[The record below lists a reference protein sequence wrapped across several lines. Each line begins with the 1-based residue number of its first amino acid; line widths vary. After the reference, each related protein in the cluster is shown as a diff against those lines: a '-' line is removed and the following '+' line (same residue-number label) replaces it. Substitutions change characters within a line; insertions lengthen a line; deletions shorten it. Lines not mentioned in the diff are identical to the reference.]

1 MLPIRDTVRT
11 YSFPTANTLL
21 IIIITIIFLIT
32 NFLPENGYF
41 TLVSKYGLVA
51 DRFLSA
57 NILDISNHPL
67 AYITLLTHIF
77 LHGGWI
83 HFLSNIWT
91 LYIFGD
97 NIEDRMGSK
106 RYLFFFL
113 LSGMIAGLM
122 QIILIPGSQVPIIG
136 ASGAIASVLGAYFV
150 MYPRARVVTL
160 IFIFF
165 IPWFV
170 KLPALLY
177 LGLWFATQVVYG
189 LSNLGIDHAAA
200 IGGVA
205 WWAHIGGF
213 LFGMF
218 FYRLFIP
225 RVHPAIERHRQDHEL
240 TR

>member
-1 MLPIRDTVRT
+1 MLPIRDTVPT
-11 YSFPTANTLL
+11 YTFPITNVLL
-21 IIIITIIFLIT
+21 IFSISVGFLLT
-32 NFLPENGYF
+32 NFLPDNTYYA
-41 TLVSKYGLVA
+41 LVSKYGLVA
-51 DRFLSA
+51 DSFQA
-57 NILDISNHPL
+57 ENILETKPL
-67 AYITLLTHIF
+67 PKLLTLFTHVF

-97 NIEDRMGSK
+97 NVEDRMGSK
-106 RYLFFFL
+106 RYLSFFL
-113 LSGMIAGLM
+113 ISGVISGLM
-122 QIILIPGSQVPIIG
+122 QVLFIPGSKVPIIG

-177 LGLWFATQVVYG
+177 LGLWFTSQVVYG
-189 LSNLGIDHAAA
+189 LSDLGIDRAAVV
-200 IGGVA
+200 GGVA

-225 RVHPAIERHRQDHEL
+225 RVHPALEHHRQNHSI

>member
-1 MLPIRDTVRT
+1 MFPIRDTVPT
-11 YSFPTANTLL
+11 YTFPTANTLL
-21 IIIITIIFLIT
+21 IIIITIVFLIT
-32 NFLPENGYF
+32 NFLPEDTYYG
-41 TLVSKYGLVA
+41 LASKYGLVA
-51 DRFLSA
+51 GSF
-57 NILDISNHPL
+57 HPENTPDL
-67 AYITLLTHIF
+67 TKHLPTLITLLTHIF

-97 NIEDRMGSK
+97 NVEDRMGSK
-106 RYLFFFL
+106 RYLLFFL
-113 LSGMIAGLM
+113 FSGMIAGLI
-122 QIILIPGSQVPIIG
+122 QIIFIPGSRAPIIG

-160 IFIFF
+160 IFVFF

-177 LGLWFATQVVYG
+177 LGLWFASQIVYG
-189 LSNLGIDHAAA
+189 LSNIGINRAAA
-200 IGGVA
+200 VGGVA

-225 RVHPAIERHRQDHEL
+225 RVHPAIERHRQDHII

>member
-1 MLPIRDTVRT
+1 MLPLRDTVPT
-11 YSFPTANTLL
+11 YTFPITNALL
-21 IIIITIIFLIT
+21 IFTITVGFLFT
-32 NFLPENGYF
+32 NFLPDNTYYA
-41 TLVSKYGLVA
+41 LVSKYGLVA
-51 DRFLSA
+51 DSFQSE
-57 NILDISNHPL
+57 NILDITKPIPAL
-67 AYITLLTHIF
+67 LTLLTHVF

-97 NIEDRMGSK
+97 NVEDRMGSK
-106 RYLFFFL
+106 RYLLFFL
-113 LSGMIAGLM
+113 ISGMISGLM
-122 QIILIPGSQVPIIG
+122 QVLFIPGSKVPIIG

-160 IFIFF
+160 VFIFF

-177 LGLWFATQVVYG
+177 LGLWFASQVVYG
-189 LSNLGIDHAAA
+189 LSNLGIDRAAVV
-200 IGGVA
+200 GGVA

-225 RVHPAIERHRQDHEL
+225 RVHPAIERHRQNHII

>member
-11 YSFPTANTLL
+11 YTFPAVNTLL

-32 NFLPENGYF
+32 NFLPENELF
-41 TLVSKYGLVA
+41 TLVSKYGLIA
-51 DRFLSA
+51 GRFHLA

-67 AYITLLTHIF
+67 TFITLQTHIF

-83 HFLSNIWT
+83 HFLSNVWT

-106 RYLFFFL
+106 RYLIFFL

-122 QIILIPGSQVPIIG
+122 QIILIPNSQVPIIG

-189 LSNLGIDHAAA
+189 LSNLGIDRAAA
-200 IGGVA
+200 VGGVA
-205 WWAHIGGF
+205 WWGHIGGF

-225 RVHPAIERHRQDHEL
+225 RVHPAIERHR
-240 TR
+240 

>member
-1 MLPIRDTVRT
+1 MLPIRDTVPT
-11 YSFPTANTLL
+11 YTFPTANTLL
-21 IIIITIIFLIT
+21 IIIITIVFLIT
-32 NFLPENGYF
+32 NFLPENTYYG
-41 TLVSKYGLVA
+41 LASKYGLVA
-51 DRFLSA
+51 SSFLPE
-57 NILDISNHPL
+57 NIPDVTNHLPTF
-67 AYITLLTHIF
+67 ITLLTHIF

-97 NIEDRMGSK
+97 NVEDRMGSK
-106 RYLFFFL
+106 RYLLFFL
-113 LSGMIAGLM
+113 FSGMIAGLI
-122 QIILIPGSQVPIIG
+122 QVIFIPGSQVPIIG

-160 IFIFF
+160 ILIFF

-177 LGLWFATQVVYG
+177 LGLWFASQVVYG
-189 LSNLGIDHAAA
+189 LSNLGIDRAAA
-200 IGGVA
+200 VGGVA

-225 RVHPAIERHRQDHEL
+225 RVHPAIERHRQDHII

>member
-1 MLPIRDTVRT
+1 MLPIRDTVPT
-11 YSFPTANTLL
+11 YTFPITNVLL
-21 IIIITIIFLIT
+21 IFSISVGFLLT
-32 NFLPENGYF
+32 NFLPDNTYYA
-41 TLVSKYGLVA
+41 LVSKYGLVA
-51 DRFLSA
+51 DSFQA
-57 NILDISNHPL
+57 ENILETKPL
-67 AYITLLTHIF
+67 PKLLTLFTHVF

-97 NIEDRMGSK
+97 TVEDRMGSK
-106 RYLFFFL
+106 RYLSFFL
-113 LSGMIAGLM
+113 ISGVISGLM
-122 QIILIPGSQVPIIG
+122 QVLFIPGSKVPIIG

-177 LGLWFATQVVYG
+177 LGLWFTSQVVYG
-189 LSNLGIDHAAA
+189 LSDLGIDRSAVV
-200 IGGVA
+200 GGVA

-225 RVHPAIERHRQDHEL
+225 RVHPALEHHRQNHSI